1 MLNRKRENR
10 GLPTKLAQV
19 SDAAELIAK
28 AKVGDRVALESLL
41 RSQLPLVY
49 RYLAVKMGREHPDL
63 EDVVQEVLISA
74 AGSIGSLRA
83 EHDGSVP
90 KWFIAIA
97 NHKVADHRRR
107 SMARPLVSLDGAVP
121 MDSAVAA
128 VDVEEVV
135 SQRFRDRRVRQ
146 AMRELTSEQEE
157 VLVLRFVLGFE
168 GPQVAAI
175 TGRTLGAVKAL
186 QHRGLSSLQKLLA
199 GQVELA

>member
-1 MLNRKRENR
+1 
-10 GLPTKLAQV
+10 
-19 SDAAELIAK
+19 
-28 AKVGDRVALESLL
+28 
-41 RSQLPLVY
+41 
-49 RYLAVKMGREHPDL
+49 
-63 EDVVQEVLISA
+63 
-74 AGSIGSLRA
+74 
-83 EHDGSVP
+83 
-90 KWFIAIA
+90 
-97 NHKVADHRRR
+97 
-107 SMARPLVSLDGAVP
+107 MARPLVSLDGAIP